1 MMGVSKK
8 SISKFLIGNRLHVK
22 VLVAFVIRMIG
33 LLPLGS
39 RLTQTSGDGRRR
51 LMWRSEKSTET
62 DYKQNWIQQLYKNV

>member
-39 RLTQTSGDGRRR
+39 RLTQTSGDGRCR
-51 LMWRSEKSTET
+51 LM
-62 DYKQNWIQQLYKNV
+62 